1 MVGHFQAKHS
11 VHTTT
16 TFVILLFVY
25 ITSCT
30 PYMQTKFY
38 DMATRSNKNSSC
50 TPYMQTSFT
59 TWPQGVTRT
68 CGVNA
73 MTSLSDNVSILSITK
88 STVSRDI
95 L

>member
-30 PYMQTKFY
+30 PYMQT
-38 DMATRSNKNSSC
+38 
-50 TPYMQTSFT
+50 

-68 CGVNA
+68 PVVHHICKP
-73 MTSLSDNVSILSITK
+73 ILRHGHK
-88 STVSRDI
+88 E
-95 L
+95 